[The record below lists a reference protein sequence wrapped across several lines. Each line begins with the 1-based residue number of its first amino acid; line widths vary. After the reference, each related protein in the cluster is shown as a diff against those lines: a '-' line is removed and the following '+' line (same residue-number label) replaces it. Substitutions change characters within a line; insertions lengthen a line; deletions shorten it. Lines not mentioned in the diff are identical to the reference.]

1 MRNSRKQKVRNG
13 AIVGLTLFS
22 CSLLLCGIASL
33 LICLSAY
40 GNNGVTGEVIT
51 GCFIVASTFGMFC
64 YSLIKLES
72 ICENN

>member
-33 LICLSAY
+33 LIGLSAY
-40 GNNGVTGEVIT
+40 GNNGVTCEVIT
-51 GCFIVASTFGMFC
+51 CCFVVAITFGLFG
-64 YSLIKLES
+64 YSLSKIES